1 MNSSESAPGILP
13 SQAIDALIKAGAI
26 ASATPF
32 DLDQVQPASLDL
44 RLGERAWRVRASFL
58 PGLGRKVTERLS
70 DVAMHKLDL
79 TQGAVFEKGCV
90 YIAELQELLGLPKG
104 VCARANPKSS
114 TGRVDVFV
122 RLLTDHGPVFD
133 DVAEGYTG
141 PMYLEITPQTFSV
154 LVRTGTRLNQ
164 LRLKTG
170 EPERLRIESVGVAL
184 TGEIAGFRGRRHAGL
199 VDLDKEDGHDPRDFW
214 EPLRPKD
221 GQLLLDPGEF
231 YILASKGAVEIPVM
245 EAAEMTPI
253 DPSVGEF
260 RVHYAGFFDPGFG
273 TDEAHGKGSRGVLE
287 VRSHETPFILED
299 GQTVARLVYE
309 PLTEKPERLYGD
321 LGSHYQRQGLK
332 LSKHFRIWGE

>member
-1 MNSSESAPGILP
+1 MSEFTAPGILP
-13 SQAIDALIKAGAI
+13 CQSIEALIDQGAI
-26 ASATPF
+26 SSAGPW
-32 DLDQVQPASLDL
+32 DADQVQPASLDL
-44 RLGERAWRVRASFL
+44 RLGARAWRVRASFL
-58 PGLGRKVTERLS
+58 PRRGTVRQRIAE
-70 DVAMHKLDL
+70 VAMHELDL
-79 TQGAVFEKGCV
+79 TKGAVLERGCV
-90 YIAELQELLGLPKG
+90 YIAELQERLKLPRG
-104 VCARANPKSS
+104 ISARANPKSS

-122 RLLTDHGPVFD
+122 RLLSDFGDAFD
-133 DVAEGYTG
+133 DVNEGYDG
-141 PMYLEITPQTFSV
+141 PIYMEIAPQTFSV

-170 EPERLRIESVGVAL
+170 EPPRLRTESVGVDL
-184 TGEIAGFRGRRHAGL
+184 TGEIAGFRGRRHAGV
-199 VDLDKEDGHDPRDFW
+199 VDLDHVDGHDPRDFW
-214 EPLRPKD
+214 EPLYPRD

-273 TDEAHGKGSRGVLE
+273 TDEAHGKGSKGVLE

-309 PLTEKPERLYGD
+309 PLTEKPSRLYGD

-332 LSKHFRIWGE
+332 LSKHFRVWEP